1 MAWLFSP
8 QSQQL
13 GRKGQIGSLGDS
25 RSATLSSSKLFGKAA
40 GEARVP
46 RRRRPPLPVTEIPR
60 RPCSV
65 LGPRK
70 PRSSS
75 WASEGSALRRAALWN
90 TEFNRKLGRERTPDP
105 ACVYLASGAGQ
116 GRADQDFVIK
126 PRPDRRRHLR
136 TWTSGRTLARVS
148 VPQRGVRG
156 TQNYSSHPFAVA
168 LRQWEPSPDSSL
180 TLAQGSAPPSLCA
193 SPENRRA
200 LTSVPTG
207 ATEHPPSLLAGLTFF
222 PHSVYVARETG
233 SRLLLCLC

>member
-1 MAWLFSP
+1 MLFH
-8 QSQQL
+8 
-13 GRKGQIGSLGDS
+13 
-25 RSATLSSSKLFGKAA
+25 KAA
-40 GEARVP
+40 GGAAVP
-46 RRRRPPLPVTEIPR
+46 RRRRPPLPVAEIPR

-75 WASEGSALRRAALWN
+75 RASEGSVPRRAALWN
-90 TEFNRKLGRERTPDP
+90 TEFKRKLGRKRVPDQ
-105 ACVYLASGAGQ
+105 ACVYLVSGAGQ

-156 TQNYSSHPFAVA
+156 TQNYSSHSFAVA
-168 LRQWEPSPDSSL
+168 LRQWEPIPDSRL
-180 TLAQGSAPPSLCA
+180 TPAQDSAPPSLCA

-200 LTSVPTG
+200 LSSVPTG
-207 ATEHPPSLLAGLTFF
+207 ATEHPPSLPAGLTFF
-222 PHSVYVARETG
+222 PNSVYVAR
-233 SRLLLCLC
+233 